1 MPRKQK
7 NGVRPERYVPD
18 SLTNEDKLKQ
28 VLMLLKSRSD
38 YEEKTFQ
45 TRKKLPSFKSKPSSH
60 VETAKK
66 MYGVRSMTHT
76 KTGGGDGCTQ
86 AALKKII
93 NKGEGRITRRGRD
106 RTNRPVVGTRATG
119 VIHNRRTGG
128 EGGFPYYRRIVRPR

>member
-76 KTGGGDGCTQ
+76 KKLAEATDAPGGVEENHKQ
-86 AALKKII
+86 
-93 NKGEGRITRRGRD
+93 GRGAYYSSGRD
-106 RTNRPVVGTRATG
+106 RTKPPVVGTRATG

>member
-45 TRKKLPSFKSKPSSH
+45 TRKTSVVQVQTLVARRNRKEN
-60 VETAKK
+60 VRR
-66 MYGVRSMTHT
+66 RSMTQH
-76 KTGGGDGCTQ
+76 
-86 AALKKII
+86 
-93 NKGEGRITRRGRD
+93 
-106 RTNRPVVGTRATG
+106 
-119 VIHNRRTGG
+119 
-128 EGGFPYYRRIVRPR
+128 

>member
-7 NGVRPERYVPD
+7 KRRSSRAVRPTP
-18 SLTNEDKLKQ
+18 LTNDKLKQ

-76 KTGGGDGCTQ
+76 KKLAEATD
-86 AALKKII
+86 AP
-93 NKGEGRITRRGRD
+93 RRR
-106 RTNRPVVGTRATG
+106 
-119 VIHNRRTGG
+119 
-128 EGGFPYYRRIVRPR
+128 